1 MKYLIERV
9 DGIQVNN
16 EFLIFGVIG
25 RNGAGKSTICDY
37 LSEKGFSVFSL
48 SDIVRSEAD
57 RQGLSH
63 TRENL
68 IQIGTRLKS
77 EEGLDVLAK
86 RSFKE
91 IVEKSENKKIVFD
104 SIRLPEEVLF
114 FKSHGAILLGID
126 APVETRY
133 SRISKR
139 KKETDEQSYETFKKL
154 DLHEYEGKSGG
165 QNIKATFSLSDHV
178 IDNVGDLKNVHRKID
193 NILESVKNGPS

>member
-1 MKYLIERV
+1 M
-9 DGIQVNN
+9 NN

-91 IVEKSENKKIVFD
+91 IVEK
-104 SIRLPEEVLF
+104 LPEEDKPLF
-114 FKSHGAILLGID
+114 QRFMEIEEGHEAI
-126 APVETRY
+126 
-133 SRISKR
+133 
-139 KKETDEQSYETFKKL
+139 
-154 DLHEYEGKSGG
+154 
-165 QNIKATFSLSDHV
+165 IKAELDGARGLGYWFDFQEF
-178 IDNVGDLKNVHRKID
+178 N
-193 NILESVKNGPS
+193 LEAG